1 MQIDFS
7 YNGEKR
13 KEEYIRRII
22 SLLISAI
29 SIFFVSRV
37 TLIREV
43 APFGIALLLIL
54 VQHLKEGEIVVVS
67 IMSILGY
74 ATVGDKIGPIILYI
88 TYVVTIGIIALILSK
103 KKIQLQICIQYMVI
117 FFISYA
123 YKIVFNDVNYG
134 MGLFLT
140 FVEMIAIIPIYYI
153 FKFSISSMA
162 SIRTNYLFNSEEIAS
177 MALLISV
184 IVAGFWGIDILGV
197 NIANVLGITIIIMAS
212 LVCGN
217 GMGIIFSIAIGVMV
231 GINSEGL
238 MIIVGTYALVSM
250 TIEIIRES
258 GKVLAIAGGI
268 IAFIIIYISGNTS
281 SYIGIWDGA
290 IAFLI
295 ALIIP
300 KSVYN
305 SLEREFN
312 FEVKREKAYES
323 YGDKI
328 KSAVNQRM
336 STYSNV
342 LDDISNIL
350 KQLTISAE
358 KNYKDMG
365 EESVYNLV
373 EKVCSR
379 CSMKNQCW
387 EKETYY
393 TYAAF
398 EELIDNILYNN
409 EDMPEELNRKCIN
422 RTMIKKIS
430 SELKTS
436 LMIRDIYQKKQIE
449 GREILSN
456 NISHMANS
464 IEEII
469 NEFQNDISFDVREE
483 RNIAYAFNK
492 AGIEYKDLSCINTKD
507 GRLVVNVKLNYCRG
521 TDFCVSNI
529 IPIISRAVK
538 REMCVGNENCCIDRN
553 KNLCTVSFEERPQF
567 YISSCVKVIPKEGE
581 IESGDNSYFGKGR
594 NGEYNIFLSD
604 GMGSGKVAGQDSSI
618 VIDLVKK
625 LTESGLSM
633 DTVID
638 TLNSIMSLKFN
649 EEEKFATLDIAN
661 IDLYRG
667 ELELIKVGAAATF
680 IKRGEEVK
688 VIDNTTLPIGVLDK
702 PDIQIN
708 NMSLD
713 NGDIIVMLS
722 DGVIDCQKGDEGD
735 YSWLEKYLKN
745 CKTNSQEL
753 IRDGIIKEAMKL
765 SKGHIKDDMTLIV
778 SKTFKVMD

>member
-7 YNGEKR
+7 YNGENK
-13 KEEYIRRII
+13 KEEYVRRII
-22 SLLISAI
+22 SLVISAI
-29 SIFFVSRV
+29 AIFFVSRV
-37 TLIREV
+37 TLIKEV

-54 VQHLKEGEIVVVS
+54 VQYLKKGEVIVVS
-67 IMSILGY
+67 LMSILGY
-74 ATVGDKIGPIILYI
+74 TTIGDKVGSIIIYI
-88 TYVVTIGIIALILSK
+88 SYVIAIDIITFLLNNK
-103 KKIQLQICIQYMVI
+103 KVQLQICVQYIVI
-117 FFISYA
+117 FCISYL
-123 YKIVFNDVNYG
+123 YKIIFDNTNYG
-134 MGLFLT
+134 MGIFLT
-140 FVEMIAIIPIYYI
+140 VVEVVSIIPIYYI
-153 FKFSISSMA
+153 FKFSISSMSA
-162 SIRTNYLFNSEEIAS
+162 IKTNYLFNSEEIAS

-184 IVAGFWGIDILGV
+184 IVAGFWGINISGI
-197 NIANVLGITIIIMAS
+197 NIANVLGITIIIIAS

-231 GINSEGL
+231 GINSKGL
-238 MIIVGTYALVSM
+238 MIIVGTYALISM
-250 TIEIIRES
+250 TVEIIRES
-258 GKVLAIAGGI
+258 GKVLAIVGGI
-268 IAFIIIYISGNTS
+268 ITFIIIYISGNTS
-281 SYIGIWDGA
+281 SYIGIVDGA
-290 IAFLI
+290 IAFLM
-295 ALIIP
+295 ALLIH
-300 KSVYN
+300 KNLYSF
-305 SLEREFN
+305 LEREFN
-312 FEVKREKAYES
+312 LDVKREKAYES
-323 YGDKI
+323 YGHKI
-328 KSAVNQRM
+328 KNAVNQRM
-336 STYSNV
+336 STYANV

-373 EKVCSR
+373 EKVCGR

-409 EDMPEELNRKCIN
+409 EDMPKELDRKCIN

-436 LMIRDIYQKKQIE
+436 IMIRDIYQKKQIE

-456 NISHMANS
+456 NISHMASS
-464 IEEII
+464 IDEII

-492 AGIEYKDLSCINTKD
+492 AGIDYKDLSCTNTKE
-507 GRLVVNVKLNYCRG
+507 GRLIVNVKLNYCRG
-521 TDFCVSNI
+521 TDFCVRNV

-538 REMCVGNENCCIDRN
+538 REMCVGNENCCIDRS
-553 KNLCTVSFEERPQF
+553 KNLCTVLFEERPKF
-567 YISSCVKVIPKEGE
+567 YISSCIKVIPKDGE
-581 IESGDNSYFGKGR
+581 VESGDNSYFGKGK

-604 GMGSGKVAGQDSSI
+604 GMGSGKVADQDSSI

-688 VIDNTTLPIGVLDK
+688 VINNTTLPIGVLDK
-702 PDIQIN
+702 PDVQVN
-708 NMSLD
+708 NISLE

-735 YSWLEKYLKN
+735 YSWLVEYLKK

-753 IRDGIIKEAMKL
+753 IRDGIIKEATKL
-765 SKGHIKDDMTLIV
+765 SKGYIKDDMTLIV

>member
-328 KSAVNQRM
+328 KNAVNQRM

-373 EKVCSR
+373 EKVCGR